1 MLARNSQTPE
11 MIPAPG
17 SLFLLCQSANAVS
30 SSRAGMRSSYKALRR
45 RTRFRSSSTLATLL
59 VAFFLSEKL
68 QNVMPVTEV
77 LALFWQEIQTPE
89 RG

>member
-1 MLARNSQTPE
+1 
-11 MIPAPG
+11 
-17 SLFLLCQSANAVS
+17 
-30 SSRAGMRSSYKALRR
+30 
-45 RTRFRSSSTLATLL
+45 